1 MNFPKQIFPYLTP
14 ALLSM
19 LIFASNFLNTNL
31 FDFGENNFAVW
42 FVISVFCF
50 ACGWFINKTLDWT
63 FGGKIV
69 FAVTVATTIVSVIL
83 VTFFRDYFG
92 SSEVLTENLILF
104 SLRNIMLGAIA
115 FFGMTVVET
124 FRLQKEIMLREET
137 IANYDKLS
145 VNLKKEA
152 ELELKEAKFKAEK
165 LINDAE
171 QLSKNLILK
180 KERIEKELKEFIQ
193 IERELLKKYEQQE

>member
-1 MNFPKQIFPYLTP
+1 MNFQKQILPYLTP

-50 ACGWFINKTLDWT
+50 ACGWFINKTLGWN
-63 FGGKIV
+63 FGGKIA
-69 FAVTVATTIVSVIL
+69 FAVTVATTIFSVIL
-83 VTFFRDYFG
+83 VSFFRDYFG
-92 SSEVLTENLILF
+92 SSELLTENLILF
-104 SLRNIMLGAIA
+104 SLRNITLGAIA

-124 FRLQKEIMLREET
+124 FRLQRELLLREET

-152 ELELKEAKFKAEK
+152 ELELKEAKVKAEK
-165 LINDAE
+165 MIQDAE
-171 QLSKNLILK
+171 HLSKNLILK
-180 KERIEKELKEFIQ
+180 KDRIEKELKEFIQ